1 MHLPYGDSS
10 LSSLPET
17 TSPPTQNVGII
28 FGSAD
33 ADRGQATTSHWPWRM
48 PTVDAAVS
56 TIGGPESRLNKAI
69 VLTQVVSLPTTGR
82 SVILIG
88 YLTTTL
94 QLLSS
99 LSLARRQLHSHWIF
113 KAYCPT
119 TEVTVTRKQKAAS

>member
-17 TSPPTQNVGII
+17 ICPPTQNAGII
-28 FGSAD
+28 FGSVD

-56 TIGGPESRLNKAI
+56 TIGGPESRLNQAI
-69 VLTQVVSLPTTGR
+69 LLTLVVSLPTTGR

-88 YLTTTL
+88 YLTTTV
-94 QLLSS
+94 QLLKS
-99 LSLARRQLHSHWIF
+99 LSLASRRQLHSHWIF

-119 TEVTVTRKQKAAS
+119 TEVTIGSRSTKP